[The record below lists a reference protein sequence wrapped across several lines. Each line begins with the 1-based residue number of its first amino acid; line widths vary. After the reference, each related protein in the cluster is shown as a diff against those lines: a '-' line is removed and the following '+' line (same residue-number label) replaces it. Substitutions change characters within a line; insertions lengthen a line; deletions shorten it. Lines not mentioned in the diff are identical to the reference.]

1 MTQTL
6 DLLMETPFFDDA
18 APGPSGIDVLSDIL
32 RVFHVTGAALL
43 RGEFGAPWAWHAPSS
58 SEIANLLH
66 PGATQLIIFHVVA
79 EGSCWV
85 EVDGEERCMLRS
97 GDIVGFP
104 HGHPHRLGSGK
115 AELIPIA
122 SLFPALPWMDLP
134 VVAHGGTGERTH
146 IVCVYLRCDLL
157 SFEPFLASLPNLII
171 VRRDQGP
178 SGQWFDANMRYLVA
192 EAVRA
197 RPGTSCMMARLTE
210 LLFIEMLR
218 LQMAQLRE
226 EDVGWLAALNDRY
239 TYRALN
245 LFHSRPADRWTVET
259 LAREVGLSRS
269 ALVRRFD
276 RMLNMSPIRYL
287 ATWRLSSSRRGP
299 ARRQQSHRGDRERG
313 GILIGGRLQ
322 QGFQTL
328 FRHRARCLAAV
339 ARFLNVRLPRDASPH
354 RSTDKYRARCRSS
367 RLSRQPFTRIDTR
380 FFDL

>member
-1 MTQTL
+1 MTQTP

-43 RGEFGAPWAWHAPSS
+43 RGEFGAPWAWHAPPS

-66 PGATQLIIFHVVA
+66 PGATQLIIFHIVA

-104 HGHPHRLGSGK
+104 HGHAHRMGSGK

-146 IVCVYLRCDLL
+146 IVCVYLRCDHL
-157 SFEPFLASLPNLII
+157 SFEPFLASLPKLII

-226 EDVGWLAALNDRY
+226 ADVGWLAALNDRY

-287 ATWRLSSSRRGP
+287 ATWRL
-299 ARRQQSHRGDRERG
+299 H
-313 GILIGGRLQ
+313 
-322 QGFQTL
+322 
-328 FRHRARCLAAV
+328 LAAQALREGSNPIAAIADEV
-339 ARFLNVRLPRDASPH
+339 GYESEEGFS
-354 RSTDKYRARCRSS
+354 RAFKRYFGAAPAAWRQS
-367 RLSRQPFTRIDTR
+367 RGS
-380 FFDL
+380 